1 MSDTDAEEF
10 RPLPPAIPPA
20 RYVVHG
26 TSYHVATDPTLVSV
40 LERARS
46 AGTRLRFF
54 LGNPATGQLWGDV
67 EVGTIGR
74 SMGPIRVPLVIHN
87 RRSMGGGALMDD
99 CLVAVCRTDRPTAW
113 MYLAPAVRAALV
125 TT

>member
-1 MSDTDAEEF
+1 MSDAEEF
-10 RPLPPAIPPA
+10 RPLPPRAPIA
-20 RYVVHG
+20 YAVANG
-26 TSYHVATDPTLVSV
+26 TSYHAGTDPVLVDV
-40 LERARS
+40 LERARA

-54 LGNPATGQLWGDV
+54 LGNPAKGVLWGDV

-99 CLVAVCRTDRPTAW
+99 CIVAVCLARDPHAW
-113 MYLAPAVRAALV
+113 VYLAPAVRAALV